1 MREFGAV
8 LTCVDGRIQRKVS
21 DYLLT
26 VFGVRNLD
34 TITAAGMIRHIA
46 AETERS
52 SDLLGDLDVSVAQH
66 GSQDIAVVAHHDC
79 AGNPTSDKV
88 QRDQILEAMARVSKR
103 HPDAEVVGLWVD
115 RNWTVER
122 IRARDASL

>member
-1 MREFGAV
+1 MRDFGTV
-8 LTCVDGRIQRKVS
+8 LTCMDGRIQRKVS

-26 VFGVRNLD
+26 IFGVRNLD

-46 AETERS
+46 AKDTDRTPVV
-52 SDLLGDLDVSVAQH
+52 LGDLDVSVARH

-88 QRDQILEAMARVSKR
+88 QRDQIGEAMTRLGQR
-103 HPDAEVVGLWVD
+103 HPDAEIVGLWVD

-122 IRARDASL
+122 IRS

>member
-1 MREFGAV
+1 MRDFGTV
-8 LTCVDGRIQRKVS
+8 LTCMDGRIQRKVS

-34 TITAAGMIRHIA
+34 TITAAGMIRHVA
-46 AETERS
+46 ADTDRTS
-52 SDLLGDLDVSVAQH
+52 TVLGDLDVSIAQH
-66 GSQDIAVVAHHDC
+66 GSHDIAVVAHHDC

-88 QRDQILEAMARVSKR
+88 QRDQIHEAMARITKR
-103 HPDAEVVGLWVD
+103 HPDAGVVGLWID

-122 IRARDASL
+122 IRS

>member
-1 MREFGAV
+1 M
-8 LTCVDGRIQRKVS
+8 DGRIQRKVS

-34 TITAAGMIRHIA
+34 TITAAGMIRHVA
-46 AETERS
+46 ADTDRTAMV
-52 SDLLGDLDVSVAQH
+52 LGDLDVSVAH
-66 GSQDIAVVAHHDC
+66 HDSQDIAVVAHHDC

-88 QRDQILEAMARVSKR
+88 QRDQILEAMTRMR
-103 HPDAEVVGLWVD
+103 HRYPDSEVVGLWID

-122 IRARDASL
+122 IRS